1 MKRNQDNSLNPI
13 PEKLWEY
20 KYSYIDLF
28 FPVELYYNYGDI
40 VPEEQ
45 IYSNKKQKP
54 HTLQKSA
61 NPDVICPCEK
71 LVPWKL
77 YSLSIINYSYV
88 FSVLLRTERRDFS

>member
-1 MKRNQDNSLNPI
+1 MKRNQDNLLNPI

-28 FPVELYYNYGDI
+28 FPMELYYDYG

-54 HTLQKSA
+54 HMLQKST